1 MNAPPVLLIVSLPP
15 HPSSLL
21 VRAWRR
27 LRGLGAVA
35 LKRTVYLLPDTPDHY
50 EHFQWLSQEI
60 QREGARPRCSAST
73 RSRTCRPPTIR
84 VFHEARDPE
93 YRALDLAIRGLLGA
107 HPDDQDVL
115 THGLALFEGLYAGAS
130 CKG

>member
-1 MNAPPVLLIVSLPP
+1 VAQPGDPARGGEATLLRVDQIENMQAADV
-15 HPSSLL
+15 
-21 VRAWRR
+21 
-27 LRGLGAVA
+27 
-35 LKRTVYLLPDTPDHY
+35 
-50 EHFQWLSQEI
+50 
-60 QREGARPRCSAST
+60 
-73 RSRTCRPPTIR
+73 IR